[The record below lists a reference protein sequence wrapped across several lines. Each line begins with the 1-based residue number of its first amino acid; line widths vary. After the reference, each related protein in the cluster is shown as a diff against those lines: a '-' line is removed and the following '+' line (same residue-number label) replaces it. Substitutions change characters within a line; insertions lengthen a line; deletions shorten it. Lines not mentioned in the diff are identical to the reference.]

1 MNKSTKMIENKTTF
15 CRYCKGTLSSF
26 IPLHMLLNAHLSCY
40 QEIQEYEP
48 EINQV
53 DYRCF
58 TCKSIFSADPSLEV
72 RLTCPKG
79 HINLYW
85 ANKKDDLNA

>member
-1 MNKSTKMIENKTTF
+1 MITIENVF
-15 CRYCKGTLSSF
+15 CKYCKQSLSPF
-26 IPLHMLLNAHLSCY
+26 IPLHILLNAHLSCY
-40 QEIQEYEP
+40 QVFQEYKP
-48 EINQV
+48 EINLV

-58 TCKSIFSADPSLEV
+58 TCNIIFSADPSAEAI
-72 RLTCPKG
+72 LTCAKG